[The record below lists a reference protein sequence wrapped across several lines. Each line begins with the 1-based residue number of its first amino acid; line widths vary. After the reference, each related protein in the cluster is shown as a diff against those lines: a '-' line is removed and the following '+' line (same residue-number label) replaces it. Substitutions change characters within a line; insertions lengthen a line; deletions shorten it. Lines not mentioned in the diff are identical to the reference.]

1 MKKLIIIFLIIC
13 SFYSCRKESGT
24 EKDIAK
30 INIDFTVERFDRIFA
45 ESSSRDLPK
54 LKEAFP
60 FLFSSKIPDSI
71 WVNKMQD
78 TIQIELSNE
87 TNTIFNDFE
96 NVKSEIVQL
105 FKHLKYYFPEFKIP
119 RVITVTSNVDY
130 RNKVIVTDSIVLI
143 ALDNYLGEEHEFYGG
158 IPQYLVQNFNKN
170 QITPDLADEY
180 AKKYSYQSQKKTFL
194 DDMIYFGKR
203 LYFKDVVLPLKT
215 DSEKLGY
222 TSDQLDWAMNNESEI
237 WRYFIENELLYSTD
251 ASLSSRFLNPA
262 PFSKFYLEL
271 DAESPGR
278 IGQYMG
284 WQIVRSYMENNTV
297 SLNDML
303 IKDPTEIYISSKFKP
318 RK

>member
-1 MKKLIIIFLIIC
+1 MKRLIIVFLLISNLWACKKSNSID
-13 SFYSCRKESGT
+13 
-24 EKDIAK
+24 KDIAK
-30 INIDFTVERFDRIFA
+30 IDINFDVERFDRIFA
-45 ESSSRDLPK
+45 ESTPEDLPN

-71 WVNKMQD
+71 WVNKMKD
-78 TIQIELSNE
+78 SLQIELLNE
-87 TNTIFNDFE
+87 TKKAFSDFKNT
-96 NVKSEIVQL
+96 KSEITLL
-105 FKHLKYYFPEFKIP
+105 FQHIKFYFPEFKTP

-143 ALDNYLGEEHEFYGG
+143 ALDNYLGENHEFYGG
-158 IPQYLVQNFNKN
+158 IPQYIVQNFNKD
-170 QITPDLADEY
+170 QITSDLADEY
-180 AKKYSYQSQKKTFL
+180 AKKYSYQQQKKTFL

-215 DSEKLGY
+215 DTEKIGY
-222 TSDQLDWAMNNESEI
+222 KPDQYAWAMDNESEI
-237 WRYFIENELLYSTD
+237 WSYFIENELLYSTEP
-251 ASLSSRFLNPA
+251 SLSSRFLNPA

-284 WQIVRSYMENNTV
+284 WQIVRAYMENNKV

-303 IKDPTEIYISSKFKP
+303 IKNPVDIYNNSKFKP

>member
-1 MKKLIIIFLIIC
+1 MKKLIIVFLIIF
-13 SFYSCRKESGT
+13 SFYSCKKESGT

-45 ESSSRDLPK
+45 ESSPRDLPK

-71 WVNKMQD
+71 WINKMQD
-78 TIQIELSNE
+78 TLQIELSSE
-87 TNTIFNDFE
+87 TNTVFNDFE
-96 NVKSEIVQL
+96 NVRSEIVQL
-105 FKHLKYYFPEFKIP
+105 FKHLKYYFPEFKTP

-170 QITPDLADEY
+170 QIAPDLANEY

-194 DDMIYFGKR
+194 EEMIYFGKI
-203 LYFKDVVLPLKT
+203 LYFKDQVLPLKT
-215 DSEKLGY
+215 DSEKIGY
-222 TSDQLDWAMNNESEI
+222 TQAQLDWAQANESEV
-237 WRYFIENELLYSTD
+237 WRFFVENELLYSTD
-251 ASLSSRFLNPA
+251 PSLSGRFMNPA

-271 DAESPGR
+271 DMDSPGR

-284 WQIVRSYMENNTV
+284 WQIVRAYMKNNDV
-297 SLNDML
+297 SLSKML
-303 IKDPTEIYISSKFKP
+303 ISDPAEIYKNSKFKP